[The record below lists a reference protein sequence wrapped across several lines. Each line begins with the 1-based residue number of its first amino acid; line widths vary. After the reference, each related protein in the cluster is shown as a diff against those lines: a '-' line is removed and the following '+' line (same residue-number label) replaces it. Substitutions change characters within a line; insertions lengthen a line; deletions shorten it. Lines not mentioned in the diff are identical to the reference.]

1 VPSRRLLPAV
11 VLQILALYLQV
22 NSDCSQNIFSEKISE
37 VGIYQELKIVLS
49 WFRKAVGLNSEV
61 ERVMAN

>member
-1 VPSRRLLPAV
+1 VPSRRLLIAA
-11 VLQILALYLQV
+11 VLQILTLHLQV

-49 WFRKAVGLNSEV
+49 WFTKAVGLNSEV